1 MAARSPRVPSY
12 RLHKPSGQARVIINR
27 KHHYLGRYGTPESL
41 EKYHRLVAE
50 HIRAPADSA
59 PAALAAA
66 LESTLSIDELILGYW
81 QFAESYHVKNGKR
94 SDRWYHI
101 RLALRPLRKLYGGTP
116 AHEFGP
122 RRLKTVREE
131 MIANGLDD
139 GQGLNRKYINDHVGI
154 IKRMFRWA
162 VAEEHVPIQVYQA
175 LETVESVHKGRDPR
189 LSERRKIKPALP
201 KHVRAVL
208 AVVSPQIRTMIEL
221 QLSTGM
227 RPDEVTIM
235 RPCDIDD
242 AGDVCV
248 YVPESHKMEHE
259 DLDRVILLGPQAQK
273 ILHTWLDREPDE
285 YLFSPREVTEEALAR
300 RRKNTGVVRTRVPR
314 SAGKASYPRMPRDH
328 YDDETYCQAVERA
341 CKKAGV
347 PKWTPGQLRHNAG
360 TTIRHKYGLEAAR
373 LVLGHRSASTT
384 EIYAE
389 KDMAEA
395 VRIVKDLG

>member
-1 MAARSPRVPSY
+1 MAVRSSRIPSY
-12 RLHKPSGQARVIINR
+12 RLHKSSGQARVIINR
-27 KHHYLGRYGTPESL
+27 KHHYLGKYGSPESL
-41 EKYHRLVAE
+41 EKYHRLLAE
-50 HIRAPADSA
+50 QIRAPAGSTTV
-59 PAALAAA
+59 ALAAA
-66 LESTLSIDELILGYW
+66 RQSSLSIDELILSYW
-81 QFAESYHVKNGKR
+81 QFTKGYYVKNGKR

-101 RLALRPLRKLYGGTP
+101 RLALRPLRKLYGNTL

-122 RRLKTVREE
+122 RKLKTVREE
-131 MIANGLDD
+131 MIADGLGD
-139 GQGLNRKYINDHVGI
+139 GRGLNRKYINDHVGI

-162 VAEEHVPIQVYQA
+162 VGEELVPVQVYQA
-175 LETVESVHKGRDPR
+175 LETVDSIHKGRDPR
-189 LSERRKIKPALP
+189 LRESRKVKPAP
-201 KHVRAVL
+201 RKHVRAVL
-208 AVVSPQIRTMIEL
+208 DVVSPQIHTMIEL

-242 AGDVCV
+242 TGDVWT
-248 YVPESHKMEHE
+248 YVPESHKMDHR
-259 DLDRVILLGPQAQK
+259 DLERVILLGPKAQR
-273 ILHTWLDREPDE
+273 ILQPWLDREPVA
-285 YLFSPREVTEEALAR
+285 YLFSPREVSEDALVR
-300 RRKNTGVVRTRVPR
+300 RRKNTEVVRTPIPR
-314 SAGKASYPRMPRDH
+314 SARKASYTRMPRDH

-395 VRIVKDLG
+395 IRIVRDLG

>member
-1 MAARSPRVPSY
+1 MAVRSPRVPSY

-27 KHHYLGRYGTPESL
+27 KHHYLGKYGTPESL

-59 PAALAAA
+59 PTAHATT
-66 LESTLSIDELILGYW
+66 LESSPSIEELILGYW
-81 QFAESYHVKNGKR
+81 QFAESYHVRNGKR

-101 RLALRPLRKLYGGTP
+101 RLALRPLRKLYGNTP

-122 RRLKTVREE
+122 RKLKNVREE
-131 MIANGLDD
+131 MIADGLND
-139 GQGLNRKYINDHVGI
+139 GRGLNRKYINDHVGI
-154 IKRMFRWA
+154 IKRVFRWA
-162 VAEEHVPIQVYQA
+162 VGEELVPVQVYQA
-175 LETVESVHKGRDPR
+175 LETVESIHKGRDPR
-189 LSERRKIKPALP
+189 LSESRKIKPAP
-201 KHVRAVL
+201 QKHVRTVL
-208 AVVSPQIRTMIEL
+208 DVVSPQIRTMIEL

-242 AGDVCV
+242 TGDVWT
-248 YVPESHKMEHE
+248 YVPESHKMAHK
-259 DLDRVILLGPQAQK
+259 DLDRVILLGPKAQR
-273 ILHTWLDREPDE
+273 ILQPWLDREPDA
-285 YLFSPREVTEEALAR
+285 YLFSPREVSEDALAR
-300 RRKNTGVVRTRVPR
+300 RRKNTGIVRGPTPC
-314 SAGKASYPRMPRDH
+314 STKEATYARMPRDH
-328 YDDETYCQAVERA
+328 YDDETYCQAVQRA

-373 LVLGHRSASTT
+373 LILGHRSASTT

-389 KDMAEA
+389 KDMNEA